1 MDDADTRN
9 RRARLR
15 ELIAH
20 CFDGRDAA
28 LLDHIERRTGKRPN
42 QGELSGLQKDH
53 GPRSFGD
60 KKARTLAEQIGLNRY
75 WFDMTT
81 GARLAQDEW
90 LLPAFV
96 PRLLEGR
103 NDFDALEVEV
113 FDRLAPLEAQTVE
126 YVGAAPAQRL
136 VAVVGQARLGEN
148 GWYDVVQEVGCD
160 GFVEA
165 VSNDP
170 DAYAL
175 RVLGDSMFPAIRN
188 GWYVV
193 VEPNHALNPS
203 DFVAVAL
210 IDGRKMVKEFLYRTS
225 TEVGLQSVNG
235 GTRLTLRLEEIATMH
250 PVSNLLSPGK
260 YRAS

>member
-1 MDDADTRN
+1 MDDTDTRN

-28 LLDHIERRTGKRPN
+28 LLDFIEKRTGKRPN
-42 QGELSGLQKDH
+42 QGEISGLQKDD

-60 KKARTLAEQIGLNRY
+60 KKAKTLTEQIGLNRY
-75 WFDMTT
+75 WFDMRP
-81 GARLAQDEW
+81 GARLEQDQW

-96 PRLLEGR
+96 PRLLGDPSDLLGDDEHGFTLR
-103 NDFDALEVEV
+103 E
-113 FDRLAPLEAQTVE
+113 PQPQVE
-126 YVGAAPAQRL
+126 YIGSAPSQRL

-210 IDGRKMVKEFLYRTS
+210 TDGRKMVKEFLYRTAD
-225 TEVGLQSVNG
+225 EVGLQSVNG
-235 GTRLTLRLEEIATMH
+235 NKRLTVPLAEIATMH
-250 PVSNLLSPGK
+250 PIGSLVSPGK
-260 YRAS
+260 YRSAT